1 MQGINL
7 KEYVVDINDV
17 VTYEDLVTVVKEEFI
32 VSPFVLLVEF
42 PEFDAFVFPSL
53 LFVDDVLFDC
63 ELFSVL
69 SPINGLLSF
78 EFVVSLSFVIGS
90 E

>member
-1 MQGINL
+1 M
-7 KEYVVDINDV
+7 DINDV

-42 PEFDAFVFPSL
+42 SEFDAFVFPKL

-69 SPINGLLSF
+69 SPKNGLLSF